1 MKCSNCSDSALYT
14 IKTPIANTVHYC
26 EKHLPQYLQFNA
38 HKGLYPV
45 DAPAAPKKKK
55 AAAVEPAPVE
65 EPVIS
70 ADSE

>member
-1 MKCSNCSDSALYT
+1 MNCANCSEPALYS
-14 IKTPIANTVHYC
+14 IKHPAANTVNYC
-26 EKHLPQYLQFNA
+26 EAHLPKYLQFDA

-55 AAAVEPAPVE
+55 AVVEEPVVE

-70 ADSE
+70 ADAE